1 MIIAR
6 YTWKAKSGCR
16 AEVITLVKAMVER
29 LGFTPRVCT
38 YEWGSYDIVTSDL
51 EFETMEDLDKFWKDL
66 DRSQPAW
73 VEWLKNYPDLV
84 ESHWS
89 ELLQVH

>member
-6 YTWKAKSGCR
+6 YSWKAKTGCR
-16 AEVITLVKAMVER
+16 AGIIEFIKGLVKE

-38 YEWGSYDIVTSDL
+38 HVWGSYDMVTSDL
-51 EFETMEDLDKFWKDL
+51 EFETMEDLDKFWSNL
-66 DRSQPAW
+66 EPIPAF
-73 VEWLKNYPDLV
+73 VEWEEKKRVDLV
-84 ESHWS
+84 ESHWR